1 MRNAKFRFLANYP
14 PRQFR
19 QKLRAVVAAGAPR
32 RAAYSMHAQAP
43 FSVPRT
49 RPSLYR
55 ASARPRTIP
64 VPRACYTATALCTT
78 VLLLTAL
85 LRQPRATKVT
95 NALHPSFGHEAG
107 TACHEIPRDPP
118 ESRPCGCASRMA
130 AQEQAAAKAGWR
142 AAILVITHNE
152 AGCVL
157 RRTLLAVLARTPHA
171 LLQQVLVLD
180 DASDPPAQAAV
191 VAAGGLEPAG
201 GPMDTSGGPMG
212 ISTAARL
219 VHWRRSADRIGVM
232 RARAA
237 AVAATSAPVLVFLD
251 AHCEPQRGWLPPLLA
266 HLDAHER
273 AVALPVIESIDPA
286 SFEYTPLTPAAA
298 PPRGVFDWN
307 LTFHW
312 RHRAPATAQGGAP
325 GAAPRNGPSAGPG
338 AAVGAAADGAPV
350 PCDGAT
356 ALPSPAMAGGIFAV
370 RRTWYEEAADP

>member
-1 MRNAKFRFLANYP
+1 
-14 PRQFR
+14 
-19 QKLRAVVAAGAPR
+19 
-32 RAAYSMHAQAP
+32 MHAQAP

-55 ASARPRTIP
+55 ASARPRTAR

-118 ESRPCGCASRMA
+118 ESRPCGCASRVA
-130 AQEQAAAKAGWR
+130 AHEQAAAKAGWR

-191 VAAGGLEPAG
+191 VAAGG
-201 GPMDTSGGPMG
+201 DSMG
-212 ISTAARL
+212 
-219 VHWRRSADRIGVM
+219 
-232 RARAA
+232 
-237 AVAATSAPVLVFLD
+237 
-251 AHCEPQRGWLPPLLA
+251 
-266 HLDAHER
+266 
-273 AVALPVIESIDPA
+273 
-286 SFEYTPLTPAAA
+286 PAA
-298 PPRGVFDWN
+298 
-307 LTFHW
+307 
-312 RHRAPATAQGGAP
+312 GAP
-325 GAAPRNGPSAGPG
+325 LRPEGEPTASASLSVVRESRGPSGS
-338 AAVGAAADGAPV
+338 DGKPEQAPNQRV
-350 PCDGAT
+350 Q
-356 ALPSPAMAGGIFAV
+356 LP
-370 RRTWYEEAADP
+370 WYLY